1 MDIHHFLGVD
11 FDTCIIYRDSD
22 SDNIKIEYGPYS
34 NFAFEMKL
42 LEQSS
47 PSAERK
53 PRSGAIPY
61 REDCANVIVTEKM
74 KDAVDSIKYNIRT
87 NVYTVTYKPLEE
99 VDNEIEHYA
108 PKHTH
113 FCTFKHNIVEYCMN
127 AAFKWRVIFKRI
139 LAKLYFK
146 RLLNDIRNNYLN
158 SRSDLMAIT

>member
-1 MDIHHFLGVD
+1 MDIHHFLCVD

-22 SDNIKIEYGPYS
+22 SDSIKIEYGPYS
-34 NFAFEMKL
+34 NFSFEMKL
-42 LEQSS
+42 LEHN
-47 PSAERK
+47 
-53 PRSGAIPY
+53 IPY

-108 PKHTH
+108 PKYTH

-146 RLLNDIRNNYLN
+146 RLLNDIRNG
-158 SRSDLMAIT
+158 DT